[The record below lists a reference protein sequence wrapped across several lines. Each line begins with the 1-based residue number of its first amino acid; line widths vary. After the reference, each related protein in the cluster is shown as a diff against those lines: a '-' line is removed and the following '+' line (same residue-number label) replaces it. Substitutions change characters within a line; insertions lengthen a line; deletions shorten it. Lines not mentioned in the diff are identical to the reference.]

1 MRTTLTDWRKNKT
14 TGNGYLKI
22 RNECRTKC
30 EERKGRCKK
39 RKKTD

>member
-14 TGNGYLKI
+14 GNDYLKI
-22 RNECRTKC
+22 RNEYRAKC
-30 EERKGRCKK
+30 KERKGRCKR